1 MTVVERRTV
10 ALVFDCDETLC
21 ADTTDFLLM
30 ELGQD
35 PIAFWQ
41 EVSALVRTSHWDPP
55 LAYMTKILNLMVSKN
70 EVKSLE
76 TLRKYLG
83 VVGGKVEFH
92 EGVEEMLQQLRA
104 IVQEE
109 EEYRDAGVNLEFF
122 VVSGGLEELIQGTQL
137 NQWGFHPENIVACS
151 FGAGEGGRPT
161 PKSIVTFTEK
171 TKYLY
176 AINKGIPFPKLKSHP
191 DFVNVPMPPAV
202 RPVPFENM
210 IYVGDGLSDV
220 PCFSMLN
227 QNGGVGVG
235 VFSERAYGRG
245 YQLAVSRRIM
255 AGPYRPDY
263 GSGSDIRLFL
273 EQRIKAVADS
283 IVEEMH
289 GRLNTP
295 ESPTLGRRLQ
305 SKLESLRKEASV
317 LGIIL
322 PKIRLDYQ
330 RGLRPARALSVEEE
344 IELLLQATATVRNR
358 ERPSDQKKRNK
369 RSPKIDR

>member
-1 MTVVERRTV
+1 
-10 ALVFDCDETLC
+10 
-21 ADTTDFLLM
+21 
-30 ELGQD
+30 
-35 PIAFWQ
+35 
-41 EVSALVRTSHWDPP
+41 
-55 LAYMTKILNLMVSKN
+55 
-70 EVKSLE
+70 
-76 TLRKYLG
+76 
-83 VVGGKVEFH
+83 
-92 EGVEEMLQQLRA
+92 
-104 IVQEE
+104 
-109 EEYRDAGVNLEFF
+109 
-122 VVSGGLEELIQGTQL
+122 
-137 NQWGFHPENIVACS
+137 
-151 FGAGEGGRPT
+151 
-161 PKSIVTFTEK
+161 
-171 TKYLY
+171 
-176 AINKGIPFPKLKSHP
+176 
-191 DFVNVPMPPAV
+191 
-202 RPVPFENM
+202 M